1 MQPNAMIETLKTL
14 KLHGMAQAVG
24 ELASQGSP
32 AYQGAEG
39 ILDSLL
45 KAEIAE
51 REVRSVSYQVKV
63 AKFPT
68 YRDLSGFDFS
78 QARGI
83 APNQRVCS
91 WRAQSLHEVPATL
104 GLGQWTGPRGYS
116 PLSLTHPQKTA
127 FFGCWLLFLKS
138 VAPHPGQSQSP
149 SVYRLGRIRKLK
161 LCEFAALRKVSG
173 VFL

>member
-1 MQPNAMIETLKTL
+1 MQPNAMIQTLKTL

-45 KAEIAE
+45 KAEVAE

-78 QARGI
+78 Q
-83 APNQRVCS
+83 
-91 WRAQSLHEVPATL
+91 RADSKVKCNTL
-104 GLGQWTGPRGYS
+104 GFSERGWSVGGCSRAAPGRPREGIVRPS
-116 PLSLTHPQKTA
+116 P
-127 FFGCWLLFLKS
+127 FWGGC
-138 VAPHPGQSQSP
+138 
-149 SVYRLGRIRKLK
+149 
-161 LCEFAALRKVSG
+161 
-173 VFL
+173 